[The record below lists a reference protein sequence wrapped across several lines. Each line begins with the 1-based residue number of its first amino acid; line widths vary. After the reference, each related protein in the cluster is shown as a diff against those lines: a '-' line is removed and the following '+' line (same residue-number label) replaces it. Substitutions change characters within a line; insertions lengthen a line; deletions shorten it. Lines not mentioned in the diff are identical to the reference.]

1 MDTIEELS
9 NGFMNKINGIRERLQ
24 GKEGV
29 DDIHDD
35 ENRIPKDD
43 GNTLKPNATVQHNLR
58 KRKPLKYYSEINRKD
73 PCDKQFGA
81 DIKKSRK
88 DQHSGY
94 RQPVL
99 RNTNDHHVI
108 SALYR
113 WVVMPPLVV
122 SISGSLSLES
132 PALLAFGSFFSL
144 GDGCWRSRVS
154 QLTCENHCHSYSNY

>member
-1 MDTIEELS
+1 MCLQYSFSFYTDKSLQVLFEMFEKISMDTIEELS

-88 DQHSGY
+88 DHHSGY

-99 RNTNDHHVI
+99 RNTNDH
-108 SALYR
+108 Y
-113 WVVMPPLVV
+113 VMMDFTHNLHQTLK
-122 SISGSLSLES
+122 SKGRKRNEL
-132 PALLAFGSFFSL
+132 
-144 GDGCWRSRVS
+144 
-154 QLTCENHCHSYSNY
+154 